1 MNEKHTN
8 LIHKQRVVIGIQV
21 GLLLFVLLGLF
32 GQAWFDRTSPENEAV
47 QFSDVA
53 VANPAENKWEQL
65 TKTEVRARAAHVY
78 DVILISENVRC
89 PPIASIKLMTA
100 SL

>member
-65 TKTEVRARAAHVY
+65 TKTEVRARGSSC
-78 DVILISENVRC
+78 IRR
-89 PPIASIKLMTA
+89 K
-100 SL
+100 